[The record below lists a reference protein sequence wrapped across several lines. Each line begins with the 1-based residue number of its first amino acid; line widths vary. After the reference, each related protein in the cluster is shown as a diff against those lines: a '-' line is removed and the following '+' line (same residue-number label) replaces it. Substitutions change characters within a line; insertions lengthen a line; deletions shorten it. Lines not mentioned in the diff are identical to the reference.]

1 MVVLATGLSLTPRF
15 YSRSSIVVAAS
26 LLLSAAPSSSSP
38 RARAAAPASGYSPWR
53 GSNFRKDT
61 EELSCV
67 DQQ

>member
-53 GSNFRKDT
+53 GR
-61 EELSCV
+61 
-67 DQQ
+67 